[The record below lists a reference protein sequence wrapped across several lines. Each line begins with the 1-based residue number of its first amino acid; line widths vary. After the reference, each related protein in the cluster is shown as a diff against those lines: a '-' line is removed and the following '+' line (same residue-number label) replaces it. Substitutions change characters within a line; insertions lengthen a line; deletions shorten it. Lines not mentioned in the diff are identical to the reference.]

1 MLHTLSQMQLHL
13 SSDMPIE
20 LRLLALSDVA
30 EGLEYLH
37 SQVVKLM
44 QSIPLKS
51 QTIVESPSI
60 AKFHHQRLDS
70 L

>member
-1 MLHTLSQMQLHL
+1 MQLHL

-44 QSIPLKS
+44 QSIPLK
-51 QTIVESPSI
+51 
-60 AKFHHQRLDS
+60 
-70 L
+70 